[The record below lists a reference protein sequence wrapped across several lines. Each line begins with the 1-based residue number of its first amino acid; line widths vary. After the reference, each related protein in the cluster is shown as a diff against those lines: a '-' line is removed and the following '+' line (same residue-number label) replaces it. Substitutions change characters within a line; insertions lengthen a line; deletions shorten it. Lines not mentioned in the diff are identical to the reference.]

1 MGVDDGNGEGDDF
14 PSSSIIAKD
23 GGGVHV
29 MIWDLESDY
38 WLILFG
44 LCVFCWDEG
53 EVVLFVYSCCVV
65 CVCVCVHKEGCVV
78 LGFFSTFFFVGGTT
92 P

>member
-53 EVVLFVYSCCVV
+53 EVVLFVFVFV
-65 CVCVCVHKEGCVV
+65 FTRKVV
-78 LGFFSTFFFVGGTT
+78 LFLVSFLRSFL
-92 P
+92 